1 MDTSYI
7 LLLVLTALT
16 LINNGVQLYI
26 HYQAYPLLA
35 YVGKSDF
42 AKYIEEYEKR
52 LTIPLL
58 LPYGLTLLSNLALI
72 FIRPCEVDVIVVIVA
87 FAFNLSVAIVTVRVA
102 TPVYE
107 KVKASADATG
117 SDMQQLMTINLVRLV
132 LSTIA
137 SVIVLGMAL
146 TSMTTVCAWG
156 GPLF

>member
-1 MDTSYI
+1 MQISYI

-42 AKYIEEYEKR
+42 ATYIEQYEKR

-58 LPYGLTLLSNLALI
+58 VPYGLTLLSNLAMI
-72 FIRPCEVDVIVVIVA
+72 FIGPVEVNVVAVIVA

-107 KVKASADATG
+107 KIKASAEATG

-137 SVIVLGMAL
+137 SVIVLGMVLA
-146 TSMTTVCAWG
+146 SMRNICPVRW
-156 GPLF
+156 F